1 MADTRDILIPKRILL
16 VEDDILLADM
26 FEKDLSTANFSVTTA
41 YHGSQVVELA
51 EQHLF
56 DLIFLDL
63 LLPGKSGFE
72 ILKELKANKKT
83 KDIPV
88 IIITNLGEVEHM
100 ERALALGASDYVIKA
115 NVSPKE
121 IRHIANKH
129 LIHHTARSHEYQK
142 E

>member
-1 MADTRDILIPKRILL
+1 MANTRDILIPKRILL
-16 VEDDILLADM
+16 VEDDILLANM

-41 YHGSQVVELA
+41 YQGSQVVELA

-83 KDIPV
+83 KDVPV

-100 ERALALGASDYVIKA
+100 ERALALGAADYVIKA

-121 IRHIANKH
+121 IRGLANKY
-129 LIHHTARSHEYQK
+129 LLHHTARSHEYQK